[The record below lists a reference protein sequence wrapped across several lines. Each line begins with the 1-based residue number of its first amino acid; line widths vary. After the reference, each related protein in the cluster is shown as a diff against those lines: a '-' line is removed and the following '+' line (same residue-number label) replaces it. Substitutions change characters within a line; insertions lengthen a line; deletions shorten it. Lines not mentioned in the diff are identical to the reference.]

1 MLLRLQL
8 ILYFIV
14 VDIFEI
20 DISPGIEEIVSCIAN
35 DLRFFK
41 VVNLIIIESV
51 PMALILS
58 VSCVMTRQNLTI
70 VIAYTEE
77 IIDKRSCALLLLR
90 DDILRHVKL
99 MKWEMHQLVLF
110 RLIAFEALQVY
121 DQNGW
126 SFKDLDF
133 LNSLLVGFTSIAE
146 PLILVAQFFRNHKLP
161 EAVING
167 NFIILIVHHRVN
179 LSYLLRVDLFEFLV
193 SDQIL
198 IECPTSRRIETDLQ
212 LEL

>member
-8 ILYFIV
+8 ILCFIV

-20 DISPGIEEIVSCIAN
+20 NISPGIEEIVGCIAN

-90 DDILRHVKL
+90 DDILRHV
-99 MKWEMHQLVLF
+99 
-110 RLIAFEALQVY
+110 
-121 DQNGW
+121 
-126 SFKDLDF
+126 
-133 LNSLLVGFTSIAE
+133 
-146 PLILVAQFFRNHKLP
+146 
-161 EAVING
+161 
-167 NFIILIVHHRVN
+167 
-179 LSYLLRVDLFEFLV
+179 
-193 SDQIL
+193 
-198 IECPTSRRIETDLQ
+198 
-212 LEL
+212 